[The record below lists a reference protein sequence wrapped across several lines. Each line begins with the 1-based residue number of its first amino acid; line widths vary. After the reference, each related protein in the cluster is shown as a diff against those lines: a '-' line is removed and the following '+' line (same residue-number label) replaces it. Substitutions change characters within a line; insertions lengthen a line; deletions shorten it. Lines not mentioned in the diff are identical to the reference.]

1 MGIFDCASLWR
12 TDELAG
18 CLKHRSDKTE
28 RGLALYRLGSADGAC
43 DLRSVLVIW
52 RPCSVLFSFSDSPL
66 VPADRRCPRGIYH
79 RSVVKGMDRLGPAR
93 ATLTIVVTQILVSY
107 GIELFG
113 LFGVEK
119 VPFEWRRLLGAG
131 IAIAGIVIFHL

>member
-1 MGIFDCASLWR
+1 MGIFDCASLLN

-28 RGLALYRLGSADGAC
+28 RGLALCRLGSADGAC

-79 RSVVKGMDRLGPAR
+79 LERRQRHGSSRSCPRNAHNRGD
-93 ATLTIVVTQILVSY
+93 SDS
-107 GIELFG
+107 
-113 LFGVEK
+113 
-119 VPFEWRRLLGAG
+119 RLLRD
-131 IAIAGIVIFHL
+131 